1 MDFTA
6 DPADDDFRHEV
17 RAFIAAH
24 LPGEIATRTRLDF
37 RPNRA
42 DVQAWNAILH
52 RKGWSAPA
60 WPVEHGGTGWSPLRQ
75 LIFQEECAD
84 ADAPML
90 SPFGLKL
97 VGPVLYTFGSEEM
110 RRRYLPGILSGDTFW
125 CQGFSEA
132 ESGSDLAS
140 LRTRA
145 RRDRKRFIVSGRK
158 IWTSHAHYSDM
169 MFCLARTD
177 PSAKPQ
183 AGISCFLIDMKTPG
197 ISVRPIITIDRS
209 HDINEVVLDE
219 VEVPAENLVGEI
231 NKGWDYAKFL
241 LTRERSFS
249 AHIPRNARALRRIK
263 EIAAREHVNGRTL
276 AEDDAFACKIAAV
289 EIELGALKFCVLRA
303 FEDGRDAANVAAIL
317 KLRGSELEQRL
328 TALAVEALGPRALRH
343 WPDPSRS
350 DDIPNIALDP
360 EDEPGAIGTHLFL
373 RAATIYSGTNEI
385 QRNLIARHVLGS

>member
-6 DPADDDFRHEV
+6 DPADDDFRQEV
-17 RAFIAAH
+17 RDFVASH
-24 LPGEIATRTRLDF
+24 LPGEIAARTRLDF

-42 DVQAWNAILH
+42 DVQSWNAILN

-60 WPVEHGGTGWSPLRQ
+60 WPVEHGGPGWSPLRQ

-97 VGPVLYTFGSEEM
+97 VGPVLYTFGSEEL
-110 RRRYLPGILSGDTFW
+110 RRRFLPGILSGDTFW
-125 CQGFSEA
+125 CQGFSEP

-145 RRDRKRFIVSGRK
+145 TRDGDRFIVNGRK

-177 PSAKPQ
+177 ASAKPQ

-197 ISVRPIITIDRS
+197 ISVRPVITIDRS

-241 LTRERSFS
+241 LTHERAFS
-249 AHIPRNARALRRIK
+249 AQLPRSKRALRRIK
-263 EIAAREHVNGRTL
+263 EIVARERVNGKML
-276 AEDDAFACKIAAV
+276 ADDDALACKIAAA

-303 FEDGRDAANVAAIL
+303 FEDGSDAGNVAAIL

-360 EDEPGAIGTHLFL
+360 DDEPGAMGTHLFL